1 MQQAAVAEL
10 IAVEDAHV
18 VLEAVGIEAVLR
30 GMYAETAV
38 TQRYR
43 NAEDKAIE
51 AAYTFPLPANAV
63 LLGLTLELN
72 GDLLHGEVK
81 PRTVAEDTY
90 EAGIEAGDTAVLLR
104 KLKDGLYHLSIGNI
118 LPGELA
124 VIRYR
129 YAELHHWQGD
139 SLRFHLPTTL
149 APRYGDPLRAGL
161 APHEV
166 PTHTLTVDRGFT
178 LSLRVEG
185 QLASAD
191 VECPTHPIGIRQHG
205 DAREFH
211 LIGGSGLM
219 DRDFVLVLRQTG
231 QQPAEAIAAPDG
243 EQTVVLASFLPV
255 HANPGATGPRIVK
268 LVVDCSGS
276 MAGDAMHQ
284 AKTALRTILQQLL
297 PEDRFTIV
305 AFGSRARSAFPTPEP
320 ATRRTLQQAQAF
332 IDRLGADMGGT
343 EIGRALKFAYALQLT
358 PEDQADLLLI
368 TDGEVWAHDELIE
381 GARRSG
387 HRIFSVGVGSAVSEA
402 FIRRI
407 AEVTGGASE
416 LVAPCEDMAERIVRH
431 FRRIHQPRT
440 TLTVDWPAEPLTQS
454 PETIGTLFVGDTLHV
469 FARFAAMPTGELT
482 FRVQY
487 DDGAETT
494 DRVTLTPLESSSPV
508 SASLPRMAA
517 HARLGQIPT
526 DEARTLAVAYQ
537 LVTDHTSFVLVK
549 ERAADDKATE
559 SPELRVVPQ
568 MLAAGWGGTGS
579 VPARRGGAA
588 DSAMMFAAM
597 MLDSISACKRKEAN
611 DSSDEPGAMDYLDI
625 PVFLRSDVGK
635 PVVRALDVPKNVRR
649 KLIAKALGDA
659 LPPHIINAL
668 ERINIFTV
676 ADLLSYFPGFL
687 ENDHCIPGLDRD
699 DMKKLEALMRSLGWL
714 S

>member
-1 MQQAAVAEL
+1 MQQAKVAEL
-10 IAVEDAHV
+10 IAAEGAHV

-30 GMYAETAV
+30 GLYAETAV

-72 GDLLHGEVK
+72 GELLHGEVK
-81 PRTVAEDTY
+81 ARTEAEDIY

-104 KLKDGLYHLSIGNI
+104 KLGDGLYHLSIGNI

-185 QLASAD
+185 LLASAD

-211 LIGGSGLM
+211 LSGGSALM

-243 EQTVVLASFLPV
+243 EQAVALASFLPV
-255 HANPGATGPRIVK
+255 HANPGATAPRIIK

-284 AKTALRTILQQLL
+284 AKVALRAILQQLR

-305 AFGSRARSAFPTPEP
+305 AFGSQARRAFPTPAP
-320 ATRRTLQQAQAF
+320 ATRSTLQQAQAF
-332 IDRLGADMGGT
+332 IDRLGANMGGT
-343 EIGRALKFAYALQLT
+343 EIGRALAFAYESRVTA
-358 PEDQADLLLI
+358 EDQADLLLI

-407 AEVTGGASE
+407 AEATGGASE
-416 LVAPCEDMAERIVRH
+416 LVAPREDMAERIVRH

-440 TLTVDWPAEPLTQS
+440 TLVTVEWPAEPLSQS
-454 PETIGTLFVGDTLHV
+454 PETIGTLFAGDTLHV
-469 FARFAAMPTGELT
+469 FARFAAMPTGELI

-487 DDGAETT
+487 DDRTETT
-494 DRVTLTPLESSSPV
+494 DRVTLTSPAASSPV
-508 SASLPRMAA
+508 FASLPRMAA
-517 HARLGQIPT
+517 HARLGQMPT
-526 DEARTLAVAYQ
+526 DQARALAVAYQ
-537 LVTDHTSFVLVK
+537 LVTDHTSCVLVK

-579 VPARRGGAA
+579 VLANRSGAA
-588 DSAMMFAAM
+588 DHLTTPMPDRESVVMCDISPKFLANK
-597 MLDSISACKRKEAN
+597 DISA
-611 DSSDEPGAMDYLDI
+611 
-625 PVFLRSDVGK
+625 FLRADEDK
-635 PVVRALDVPKNVRR
+635 PVVRALEVPNTVRR
-649 KLIAKALGDA
+649 KSIAKALGDA
-659 LPPHIINAL
+659 LPPHIIKAL
-668 ERINIFTV
+668 ERFKIVTV
-676 ADLLSYFPGFL
+676 ADLLSHFPGYL
-687 ENDHCIPGLDRD
+687 ENDLCIPGLDRD
-699 DMKKLEALMRSLGWL
+699 DMEKLEEVMRSLGWL
-714 S
+714 DITHT